1 MGENSKFYL
10 KGSVKVETTNL
21 DYSNYL
27 VIFVDILGSKNR
39 SGFNELYTVNSI
51 FHEEFEKNQKLDAP
65 KRAYYRKIYT
75 FSDCAYIFYSL
86 RDKEKETYDN
96 ICQMI
101 QVALCNCEPIFLR
114 FLKEKI
120 VFRGGIAY
128 GKAYVDPSRSMFFGE
143 AVNKAYILESDKA
156 VHPRIVVDESVAQ
169 AFSHAVTMAKTNIDT
184 EIEEVDMDES
194 YIEEFRHILE
204 FSTGEG
210 LIEKDIDGQYIY
222 NYLHSPENNI
232 IINDCYS
239 NPWVFLN
246 NLLQFSKEQI
256 EKNDSMRVIDKYI
269 YLRNYVE
276 KKFDSFL
283 QNS

>member
-1 MGENSKFYL
+1 MEK
-10 KGSVKVETTNL
+10 NL

-51 FHEEFEKNQKLDAP
+51 FHEEFEKNQEFDEP
-65 KRAYYRKIYT
+65 TRDYCRKIYT

-86 RDKEKETYDN
+86 RDKENETYDN
-96 ICQMI
+96 ICKMI

-128 GKAYVDPSRSMFFGE
+128 GKAYVDPGRSMFFGE

-156 VHPRIVVDESVAQ
+156 VHPRIVVDEYVAK
-169 AFSHAVTMAKTNIDT
+169 AFSHAVTMAKSNIDVR
-184 EIEEVDMDES
+184 IDEADIDEP
-194 YIEEFRHILE
+194 YLEGFRHVLE

-210 LIEKDIDGQYIY
+210 LVEKDIDGQYIY
-222 NYLHSPENNI
+222 NYLHLPENNI
-232 IINDCYS
+232 VIDNYYS
-239 NPWVFLN
+239 TPLVFFKD
-246 NLLQFSKEQI
+246 LLQFSTEQI
-256 EKNDSMRVIDKYI
+256 EKNDLMRVIDKYI
-269 YLRNYVE
+269 YLHNYVE
-276 KKFDSFL
+276 KKYKSFL
-283 QNS
+283 PNS